1 MREKLTDLHCHSVY
15 SDGTCTPEEIVNE
28 AKRIGLS
35 SVALTDHDAID
46 GIEEFHKAGKKHNI
60 ETITGIEL
68 AAQHN
73 RFHREEIH
81 IVGLGFDVDSVP
93 LKRLMEQIAIDRD
106 TRNHI
111 IIEELNKHGYNIT
124 LEEVLQ
130 TSKNGVLMR
139 SHFITLL
146 LQKGYQESR
155 EYLFDKFLSVNSRA
169 FKEIDF
175 APEDGA
181 KEYEKFY
188 TTMDHIYTIANKVKF
203 NAGRNHKTYYTSV
216 AGIADE
222 LIASGNSTDYRHR
235 DTDIIPVNP
244 AAKVQKPKSPKY
256 EAKYYDIKQLKM
268 LFDCM
273 QGDRFELMYK
283 MTAFYGLR
291 RSKLCGM
298 QWSSIDFEKNTLTLN
313 HSVCKLA

>member
-15 SDGTCTPEEIVNE
+15 SDGTCTPEEIVKE

-81 IVGLGFDVDSVP
+81 IVGLGFDVNSVP

-146 LQKGYQESR
+146 LQKGYQESG

-175 APEDGA
+175 ASSQKIISTVHEAGGVAVLAHPTLYNLTDSKIESLVSELKGYGLDGI
-181 KEYEKFY
+181 EVEY
-188 TTMDHIYTIANKVKF
+188 TTYTPEQAEFITSLVNKYNLLYSGGSDFHGTYKPGVYLGIGKGNLKIPYSYWIA
-203 NAGRNHKTYYTSV
+203 
-216 AGIADE
+216 
-222 LIASGNSTDYRHR
+222 
-235 DTDIIPVNP
+235 
-244 AAKVQKPKSPKY
+244 
-256 EAKYYDIKQLKM
+256 LKER
-268 LFDCM
+268 C
-273 QGDRFELMYK
+273 
-283 MTAFYGLR
+283 
-291 RSKLCGM
+291 LC
-298 QWSSIDFEKNTLTLN
+298 
-313 HSVCKLA
+313 